1 MLMNAI
7 TVIIGFILLVK
18 GADWLVSGASSL
30 AKKLGVS
37 TLLVGLTVVAF
48 GTSMPELVVNVFAAL
63 RGTTDIALGN
73 IIGSNI
79 ANIALVLGV
88 SAVLFPLRVHNSTI
102 WKEIPYALLAVVL
115 VAIMASDA
123 LLDGLGSSFIG
134 HADGLILVSFSIIF
148 IYYIFGLAKS
158 GKADLG
164 DVPTMSS
171 RKIVLY
177 ILAGM
182 VMLVVGGKVVIDG
195 AVGLAAALGMP
206 SRVIGLTVVAL
217 GTSLPELVTSVVAAL
232 KRQPDMSVGN
242 IVGSNILNV
251 FMVLGISA
259 SITPMPISSGAMF
272 DAIFNIIITM
282 LLFLFMFVG
291 KKHMLERWQGFG
303 FVALYCLYIGYS
315 VAQGRL

>member
-1 MLMNAI
+1 MLFN
-7 TVIIGFILLVK
+7 TVIVIVGFVLLVK
-18 GADWLVSGASSL
+18 GADMLVGGASSL

-88 SAVLFPLRVHNSTI
+88 AAVLFPLRVHQSTI

-115 VAIMASDA
+115 VAIMASDV
-123 LLDGLGSSFIG
+123 LLDRVGSDFIG
-134 HADGLILVSFSIIF
+134 RADGLILVSFCIIF
-148 IYYIFGLAKS
+148 LYYIFGLAKG
-158 GKADLG
+158 GKADMG
-164 DVPTMSS
+164 AVPKMSGT
-171 RKIVLY
+171 KMAIFIVVG
-177 ILAGM
+177 IL
-182 VMLVVGGKVVIDG
+182 MLVGGGRLVIDG
-195 AVGLAAALGMP
+195 AVGLATTLGMS

-217 GTSLPELVTSVVAAL
+217 GTSLPELVTSIVAAL
-232 KRQPDMSVGN
+232 KRQPDLSVGN
-242 IVGSNILNV
+242 IVGSNILNI

-259 SITPMPISSGAMF
+259 SIAPMPISSGAMF

-291 KKHMLERWQGFG
+291 RKHMLERWQGFG

-315 VAQGRL
+315 VAQGRV